1 MKKIV
6 LLFLLCFFVSTVN
19 TFAQSKVEWNR
30 LVFLDNQIYPS
41 FLLATANM
49 KENFGANPWYDSR
62 ADPFYFG
69 STNSPVGIIITS
81 PKKKTKINLSIK
93 IAGFAEPT
101 TYSVELPEKDKV
113 YMVFPPVIWNWDKLR
128 NLRQPTPVN
137 ITYDLT
143 VNGKAENTQNVV
155 GTVRS
160 VNEALLGYNKPI
172 SKSWVD
178 TTFVL
183 TAYVNEDHPW
193 IDQLLKEAL
202 DAGLVDSFDGYQ
214 SKDATRVLTQVA
226 AIWNVLQRRGFKSS
240 SITETSNASKT
251 VFTQTVR
258 LFEDSINASQAN
270 CVDGTALIAAI
281 LTKIGIEATMV
292 TMPGHCFLAFRI
304 AQGEPYLYLE
314 TTMMGG
320 VNMRGMNSA
329 QANKA
334 SSDSFINAI
343 KSAGKTFADNKPGFD
358 TILTDSPKPGYSFMN
373 LSHARKLFGISPI
386 AR

>member
-1 MKKIV
+1 MKKII
-6 LLFLLCFFVSTVN
+6 LLLMLCVGLSLSVA
-19 TFAQSKVEWNR
+19 AQSNVQWSR
-30 LVFLDNQIYPS
+30 LVFLDNQLYPS

-49 KENFGANPWYDSR
+49 KEDFGSNPYYEPRANQ
-62 ADPFYFG
+62 FYFG
-69 STNSPVGIIITS
+69 STNSPVGILITS
-81 PKKKTKINLSIK
+81 PKKNSTVTLTIKIN
-93 IAGFAEPT
+93 GFAEPT
-101 TYSVELPEKDKV
+101 TYTTTLPEKDKV
-113 YMVFPPVIWNWDKLR
+113 YAVFPQVIWNWEKLR
-128 NLRQPTPVN
+128 NNRQPTPVN
-137 ITYDLT
+137 VTFDLT
-143 VNGKAENTQNVV
+143 VNGKAQNTENVV

-160 VNEALLGYNKPI
+160 VNEALLGYYKPI
-172 SKSWVD
+172 NKQWID

-202 DAGLVDSFDGYQ
+202 AADLVSSFDGYQ
-214 SKDATRVLTQVA
+214 SRDATQVLMQVA
-226 AIWNVLQRRGFKSS
+226 AIWHVLQRRGFKYS
-240 SITETSNASKT
+240 SITETSNASRT

-304 AQGEPYLYLE
+304 AKGEPYLYLE
-314 TTMMGG
+314 TTMMGSADL
-320 VNMRGMNSA
+320 RGMTAA
-329 QANKA
+329 QARKA
-334 SSDSFINAI
+334 SADSFLAAIN
-343 KSAGKTFADNKPGFD
+343 SAGKTFADAKPGFD

-373 LSHARKLFGISPI
+373 IAHARKLFNIAPI

>member
-1 MKKIV
+1 MKRAV
-6 LLFLLCFFVSTVN
+6 LLLVLCFFAATASAY
-19 TFAQSKVEWNR
+19 AQSNVEWNR

-49 KENFGANPWYDSR
+49 KENFGANPYYDSR

-93 IAGFAEPT
+93 ISGFAEPT
-101 TYSVELPEKDKV
+101 TYAVELPEKGKI
-113 YMVFPPVIWNWDKLR
+113 YMVFPPVIWNWEKLR
-128 NLRQPTPVN
+128 NVRQPTPVN

-143 VNGKAENTQNVV
+143 INGKPENTQNVV

-160 VNEALLGYNKPI
+160 VNEALLGYYKPV
-172 SKSWVD
+172 SKAWVD

-183 TAYVNEDHPW
+183 TAYANEDHPW

-214 SKDATRVLTQVA
+214 SKNATRVLTQVA
-226 AIWNVLQRRGFKSS
+226 AIWNVLQRRGFKYS
-240 SITETSNASKT
+240 SITETSNASRT

-320 VNMRGMNSA
+320 VNMRGMTAA

-334 SSDSFINAI
+334 SSASFIAAI
-343 KSAGKTFADNKPGFD
+343 ESAGKTFTDNKPGFD
-358 TILTDSPKPGYSFMN
+358 TILSDSPKPGYSFMN
-373 LSHARKLFGISPI
+373 LYHARKVFGIAPI

>member
-1 MKKIV
+1 MKKII
-6 LLFLLCFFVSTVN
+6 LLLMLCVGLSLSVA
-19 TFAQSKVEWNR
+19 AQSNVQWSR
-30 LVFLDNQIYPS
+30 LVFLDNQLYPS

-49 KENFGANPWYDSR
+49 KEDFGSNPYYEPRANQ
-62 ADPFYFG
+62 FYFG
-69 STNSPVGIIITS
+69 TTNSPVGILITS
-81 PKKKTKINLSIK
+81 PKKNSTVTLTIKIN
-93 IAGFAEPT
+93 GFAEPT
-101 TYSVELPEKDKV
+101 TYTTTLPEKDKV
-113 YMVFPPVIWNWDKLR
+113 YAVFPQVIWNWEKLR
-128 NLRQPTPVN
+128 NNRQPTPVN
-137 ITYDLT
+137 VTFDLT
-143 VNGKAENTQNVV
+143 VNGKAQNTENVV

-160 VNEALLGYNKPI
+160 VNEALLGYYKPI
-172 SKSWVD
+172 NKQWID

-202 DAGLVDSFDGYQ
+202 AADLVSSFDGYQ
-214 SKDATRVLTQVA
+214 SRDATQVLMQVA
-226 AIWNVLQRRGFKSS
+226 AIWHVLQRRGFKYS
-240 SITETSNASKT
+240 SITETSNASRT

-304 AQGEPYLYLE
+304 AKGEPYLYLE
-314 TTMMGG
+314 TTMMGSADL
-320 VNMRGMNSA
+320 RGMTAA
-329 QANKA
+329 QARKA
-334 SSDSFINAI
+334 SADSFLAAIN
-343 KSAGKTFADNKPGFD
+343 SAGKTFADAKPGFD

-373 LSHARKLFGISPI
+373 IAHARKLFNIAPI